1 MSLVDR
7 IKEVKRKW
15 ILSVIFIVIV
25 LGGIIFLLFQNI
37 NESNRLRKKQAEEL
51 QEKIELLNSTL
62 NDLSQSNRQLKKSRD
77 SLQRNV
83 TYMWPM
89 RSLVYNAKLRDRVA
103 DGMDF
108 KPGQAVRVKADSSI
122 VVITE
127 YVVGGNAYNY
137 YVHFRARN
145 RKGDFQEFSPYE
157 IEAVPAR

>member
-1 MSLVDR
+1 MSIVEKV
-7 IKEVKRKW
+7 KEVKRKW
-15 ILSVIFIVIV
+15 VLTVIFVVIV

-37 NESNRLRKKQAEEL
+37 NESNRLRKKQADEL
-51 QEKIELLNSTL
+51 QERIEVLNSSL
-62 NDLSQSNRQLKKSRD
+62 NELSESNRQLKKSRD

-83 TYMWPM
+83 SYMWPM

-103 DGMDF
+103 EGVDF
-108 KPGQAVRVKADSSI
+108 KPGQAVRVKADSSV

-127 YVVGGNAYNY
+127 YVVGGNSYNY

-157 IEAVPAR
+157 LDAIIK